1 MNKIICIE
9 GTDCSGKETQSNLLR
24 KRLEEKGYSI
34 YKTSFPMYDT
44 PTGRVV
50 SEVYLGRTGH
60 GWFSEG
66 ATNVDPKA
74 AGLYYAA
81 DRLYNMPKI
90 KEKLEE
96 NVVILDRYV
105 DSNLAHQGAKI
116 ENKEERE
123 KMYEFFETLEHGLL
137 QLPKPDINV
146 LLYMPSYMSEILNK
160 NRDVID
166 EHESNREYMTLAE
179 TAYLEVANRHNYKII
194 NCVVDGKLRT
204 IEDINEELFNYVL
217 SELKK

>member
-24 KRLEEKGYSI
+24 SKLEEMGYSI
-34 YKTSFPMYDT
+34 YKTSFPMYDST
-44 PTGRVV
+44 TGRIV

-60 GWFSEG
+60 GWFTEG
-66 ATNVDPKA
+66 ATNVDPKV

-81 DRLYNMPKI
+81 DRLYNIPKI
-90 KEKLEE
+90 QEKLKK

-116 ENKEERE
+116 KDKEERE
-123 KMYEFFETLEHGLL
+123 SMYEYFETLEYDLL
-137 QLPKPDINV
+137 KLPKPDINV

-160 NRDVID
+160 NREVID
-166 EHESNREYMTLAE
+166 EHESNREYMLQAE

-204 IEDINEELFNYVL
+204 IEDINDELFNYVL

>member
-1 MNKIICIE
+1 
-9 GTDCSGKETQSNLLR
+9 
-24 KRLEEKGYSI
+24 
-34 YKTSFPMYDT
+34 MYDT

-60 GWFSEG
+60 GWFKEG
-66 ATNVDPKA
+66 ATNVDPKV

-81 DRLYNMPKI
+81 DRLYNIPKI
-90 KEKLEE
+90 KEKLQE

-116 ENKEERE
+116 KDKEERE
-123 KMYEFFETLEHGLL
+123 CMYKYFETLEYDLL
-137 QLPKPDINV
+137 KLPKPDINV

-166 EHESNREYMTLAE
+166 EHERNREYMLQAE

>member
-160 NRDVID
+160 NREVID
-166 EHESNREYMTLAE
+166 EHERNREYMTLAE

-204 IEDINEELFNYVL
+204 IEDINNELFDYVL
-217 SELKK
+217 SELQK

>member
-9 GTDCSGKETQSNLLR
+9 GTDCSGKETQSNML
-24 KRLEEKGYSI
+24 KKKLEEIGYSI
-34 YKTSFPMYDT
+34 YKTSFPMYET
-44 PTGRVV
+44 PTGRVI

-90 KEKLEE
+90 QEKLKD

-116 ENKEERE
+116 DNKEERE

-166 EHESNREYMTLAE
+166 EHESNREYMSLAE

-204 IEDINEELFNYVL
+204 IEDINNELFDYVL

>member
-9 GTDCSGKETQSNLLR
+9 GTDCSGKETQSNML
-24 KRLEEKGYSI
+24 KKKLEEMGYSI
-34 YKTSFPMYDT
+34 YKTSFPMYET
-44 PTGRVV
+44 PTGRVI

-90 KEKLEE
+90 QEKLKD

-116 ENKEERE
+116 DNKEERE

-166 EHESNREYMTLAE
+166 EHESNREYMSLAE